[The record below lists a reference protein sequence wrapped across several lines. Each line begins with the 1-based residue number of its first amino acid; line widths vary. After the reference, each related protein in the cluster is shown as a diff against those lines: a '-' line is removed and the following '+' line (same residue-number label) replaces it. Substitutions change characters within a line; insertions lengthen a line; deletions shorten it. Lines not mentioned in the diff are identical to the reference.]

1 MDNLTSCRFA
11 YSDKKF
17 IVRLGARGGGCLKFY
32 CAIYGT
38 DKIIAELIRIK
49 LKYPYWQE
57 ADHYINRVVK
67 IRSNYGF

>member
-1 MDNLTSCRFA
+1 LN
-11 YSDKKF
+11 
-17 IVRLGARGGGCLKFY
+17 FY

-38 DKIIAELIRIK
+38 DKILAELIRIK